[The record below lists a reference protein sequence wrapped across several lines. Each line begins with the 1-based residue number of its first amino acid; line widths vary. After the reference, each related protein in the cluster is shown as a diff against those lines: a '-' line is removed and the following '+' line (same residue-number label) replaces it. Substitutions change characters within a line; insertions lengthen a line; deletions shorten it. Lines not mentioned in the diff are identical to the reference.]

1 MKEVASFINTIDGT
15 WNIIYCDG
23 TQEEIDDFPL
33 QYEEIGESSEATP
46 IGIEF
51 HWDFK
56 NGLCPVK
63 IKGKWGFVDSRFS
76 IVIHPQF
83 DMVGETHV
91 WKGACWRPE
100 EYSHIIN
107 WNNGICKVQ
116 INGKDALIN
125 EKGEILSE
133 YGMRKKIESFTI
145 SGSTWKIKYDDGSE
159 VETHTPPIKEYECI
173 GESIGVFPFRND
185 FVKYEVFDIRTQYFP
200 FSLTVCSD
208 NLEQDTVD
216 YNIEFPNNNFDKAW
230 WSFRNGLCP
239 IKIYSKWG
247 FVNSGFDI
255 VIYPQYD
262 FVGEVHTQKRGCWR
276 PEEFVHCVLW
286 DNGACRVLING
297 NDAMINERGEF
308 LSKYE
313 MTIRLTENLTINDII
328 RISRDN
334 IPSQYSNRPWEYP
347 GLNHGKAVL
356 ETEEQCCAYMAA
368 YGPMHRHKLIRALDE
383 NEFPYESLN
392 NGVEI
397 YDWGCGQG
405 IGTVAIIEKLRQFGW
420 LSKLKM
426 VTLEEPSNVARQR
439 AVLHVRQALGEHNAE
454 IVNIPDYLPSD
465 ERDKYKHITEIDVHE
480 PCAIHIFSN
489 ILDIEKVSL
498 KGVSKMITSSGTQH
512 IALCIGPANLNE
524 SRINTFSYYFKKEG
538 MRVFTEFRETNFGHH
553 PNGKAYGCLIKSFTY
568 SLTRNSDILH
578 KYKYFAPV
586 QLFAS
591 YSDTISN
598 EQFASYYDRNTRGH
612 YLLEGAFEI
621 LAPFD
626 MTAHKN
632 LCPVYALISNL
643 ISRGCPTLASQK
655 VLDAIS
661 SIDKAKSLNAV
672 ARIQKTF
679 IEAMISDR
687 MDLKKD
693 TLNILVI
700 EDDTSVAKIAID
712 DFLELYHHIVAMTQD
727 YSNLTLPQINIYG
740 KREAKTQTTYD
751 AIIDVSIDQ
760 ICNPEESVL
769 SKYKANNDCFFIVR
783 SSKSVYAERFLY
795 TTERIKYKPL
805 VEKDTQGNYHNIE
818 DVCGHLR
825 YFLNLIF
832 RKEDFRP
839 GQLPILSRALQLKSV
854 IGLLP
859 TGGGKSL
866 TYQLAAMLQPG
877 VTLVVDPLRG
887 LMKDQYE
894 GLLKTGIDCISY
906 INSDITKDRE
916 ERERRES
923 ALTSSQIQIMFL
935 SPERLS
941 IHRFR
946 EVLRSMRESDVFF
959 AYGVIDEVHCVSEW
973 GHDFR
978 LAYLHLGR
986 NLFNYV
992 LPKEVEGED
1001 NHISLF
1007 GLTATASFD
1016 VLADVEREL
1025 SGSNSYSLEDDATV
1039 RYENTNRLELQYYVY
1054 HIDASTA
1061 STTWDVGEIKEE
1073 TLLHVINDSTEKLRE
1088 IQEESIVEGIK
1099 KRFLERENI
1108 SNNQKIV
1115 EVESTDLS
1123 IEVKNEWYSNRKSET
1138 AGIVFCPRA
1147 GKDEIKENRNEEKKE
1162 KPVTLSVPSVANE
1175 LAKKG
1180 IGLISTYKGGDD
1192 TRCQED
1198 FLQGN
1203 TSLMIAT
1210 KAFGMGI
1217 DKSNVRL
1224 TIHLNHPSSLESFVQ
1239 EAGRA
1244 GRDRKMALATIMYAD
1259 KQFQKQNIRTRLMG
1273 WHSADY
1279 EVNKF
1284 FYDANFLGENFE
1296 LFVMQMLLSCLPM
1309 KITNEEF
1316 IGVEEATIGNSQ
1328 GILQYIQS
1336 YPQKS
1341 RLTYYISYHEDEL
1354 LLEHYNQQL
1363 KSVLLPI
1370 FETPSM
1376 RRNRYNNKKYGY
1388 GYAQYK
1394 EAIQKAIY
1402 RMCVIGLIDDFTE
1415 DYWKEEFRIVTI
1427 CQEESK
1433 YYDYLRLYYRKYYS
1447 EDRVDIMINEVKQMA
1462 VNDGVIMACLK
1473 HLTSFIYRSI
1483 ADKRARGILDME
1495 QFCNMAI
1502 SSGKDWKETNEELK
1516 DFIYYY
1522 FNSKYAREGFITYD
1536 LSVRQEIPFSLKDD
1550 TNYDIHSESE
1560 ISDFNLVRKY
1570 MRVVDPDI
1578 VNNDSQKDNIKHLQ
1592 GAVRLI
1598 RRAIAEMNPVLNLLN
1613 IFCILFLGQ
1622 QENEMLEQELY
1633 DDYKAVMRLYASQGK
1648 LGLLNE
1654 YTDLLLQHTAI
1665 LPEDKVFIEK
1675 MQLAIQ
1681 LEDHVAELNRINQIY
1696 KEI

>member
-1 MKEVASFINTIDGT
+1 MSYITDI
-15 WNIIYCDG
+15 
-23 TQEEIDDFPL
+23 Q
-33 QYEEIGESSEATP
+33 
-46 IGIEF
+46 
-51 HWDFK
+51 
-56 NGLCPVK
+56 K
-63 IKGKWGFVDSRFS
+63 I
-76 IVIHPQF
+76 
-83 DMVGETHV
+83 
-91 WKGACWRPE
+91 
-100 EYSHIIN
+100 
-107 WNNGICKVQ
+107 
-116 INGKDALIN
+116 
-125 EKGEILSE
+125 
-133 YGMRKKIESFTI
+133 
-145 SGSTWKIKYDDGSE
+145 
-159 VETHTPPIKEYECI
+159 
-173 GESIGVFPFRND
+173 
-185 FVKYEVFDIRTQYFP
+185 
-200 FSLTVCSD
+200 SD
-208 NLEQDTVD
+208 
-216 YNIEFPNNNFDKAW
+216 
-230 WSFRNGLCP
+230 
-239 IKIYSKWG
+239 
-247 FVNSGFDI
+247 
-255 VIYPQYD
+255 
-262 FVGEVHTQKRGCWR
+262 
-276 PEEFVHCVLW
+276 
-286 DNGACRVLING
+286 
-297 NDAMINERGEF
+297 
-308 LSKYE
+308 
-313 MTIRLTENLTINDII
+313 LTINDII
-328 RISRDN
+328 KVSLRYVPDPFKSCPWAYRD
-334 IPSQYSNRPWEYP
+334 SEGRTLE
-347 GLNHGKAVL
+347 HGTAVL

-383 NEFPYESLN
+383 NEFPYKNLN

-420 LSKLKM
+420 LSKLKK

-439 AVLHVRQALGEHNAE
+439 AVLHVRQALGEQNTE
-454 IVNIPDYLPSD
+454 ITDIPYYLPSD
-465 ERDKYKHITEIDVHE
+465 YGDNSNSITEIDVHE

-489 ILDIEKVSL
+489 ILDIEAVSL
-498 KGVSKMITSSGTQH
+498 KGVSKMITSSGAQH

-538 MRVFTEFRETNFGHH
+538 LRVFTEFRDTNFGHH
-553 PNGKAYGCLIKSFTY
+553 PNGRAYGCLIKSFTY
-568 SLTRNSDILH
+568 SLIHNSDILH
-578 KYKYFAPV
+578 KYSYFAPV
-586 QLFAS
+586 QLFAA
-591 YSDTISN
+591 YSDVNLQGSSL
-598 EQFASYYDRNTRGH
+598 QS
-612 YLLEGAFEI
+612 AFEV

-632 LCPVYALISNL
+632 LCPVYALVSNL

-655 VLDAIS
+655 VLDATGS
-661 SIDKAKSLNAV
+661 RDKAKSLNAV

-687 MDLKKD
+687 MDLRKD

-700 EDDTSVAKIAID
+700 EDDTSVAKIAIN
-712 DFLELYHHIVAMTQD
+712 DFVELYHHIVAMTQD
-727 YSNLTLPQINIYG
+727 YSDMTLPQINIYG

-760 ICNPEESVL
+760 LCNPEEVVF
-769 SKYKANNDCFFIVR
+769 SKYKANNDCYFIVR

-866 TYQLAAMLQPG
+866 TYQLAAILQPG

-887 LMKDQYE
+887 LMKDQYD

-916 ERERRES
+916 ERERREN
-923 ALTSSQIQIMFL
+923 ALTGSQIQIMFL

-1039 RYENTNRLELQYYVY
+1039 RYENTNRLELQYYIYPV
-1054 HIDASTA
+1054 DASA
-1061 STTWDVGEIKEE
+1061 ADKARKVDEIKED
-1073 TLLHVINDSTEKLRE
+1073 LVLNAINDATEKIQE
-1088 IQEESIVEGIK
+1088 IQNDDSISEIK

-1108 SNNQKIV
+1108 SDEGKIA
-1115 EVESTDLS
+1115 EVNSTDLYTD
-1123 IEVKNEWYSNRKSET
+1123 VNEDWYTARHT
-1138 AGIVFCPRA
+1138 DVAGIVFCLRA
-1147 GKDEIKENRNEEKKE
+1147 NKDGKPDVK
-1162 KPVTLSVPSVANE
+1162 LSVPTVANTLRE
-1175 LAKKG
+1175 HN
-1180 IGLISTYKGGDD
+1180 INRISTYKGGDD
-1192 TRCQED
+1192 TSCQDD
-1198 FLQGN
+1198 FLAGETN
-1203 TSLMIAT
+1203 LMVAT

-1217 DKSNVRL
+1217 DKPNVRL
-1224 TIHLNHPSSLESFVQ
+1224 TVHLNYPGSLESFVQ

-1244 GRDRKMALATIMYAD
+1244 GRDKKMALATIMYSPKTYPVINA
-1259 KQFQKQNIRTRLMG
+1259 RTRQ
-1273 WHSADY
+1273 WSHFSADY
-1279 EVNKF
+1279 TNNKF
-1284 FYDANFLGENFE
+1284 FYDSNFLGEEFE
-1296 LFVMQMLLSCLPM
+1296 LYVMELLMNGLNIRIS
-1309 KITNEEF
+1309 NEE
-1316 IGVEEATIGNSQ
+1316 IAGIETLKYGNSK
-1328 GILQYIQS
+1328 GILQYINR
-1336 YPQKS
+1336 YAKGTT
-1341 RLTYYISYHEDEL
+1341 LTYYVSYEENEHVLDE
-1354 LLEHYNQQL
+1354 YNTYL
-1363 KSVLLPI
+1363 KERQMPLFSTWNAKNAKNDRGFSYI
-1370 FETPSM
+1370 
-1376 RRNRYNNKKYGY
+1376 RDYGS
-1388 GYAQYK
+1388 AEYK
-1394 EAIQKAIY
+1394 DAIQKAIY
-1402 RMCVIGLIDDFTE
+1402 RMCIIGLIDDFTE
-1415 DYWKEEFRIVTI
+1415 DYAQKTFRITTV
-1427 CQEESK
+1427 CQDESH
-1433 YYDYLRLYYRKYYS
+1433 YYDYLSQYYRKYYS

-1522 FNSKYAREGFITYD
+1522 FNSKYAREGFVTYD
-1536 LSVRQEIPFSLKDD
+1536 SSVRQEIPFSLKDD

-1622 QENEMLEQELY
+1622 HENEMLEQELY

-1665 LPEDKVFIEK
+1665 LPEDKVYIEK

>member
-1 MKEVASFINTIDGT
+1 MSYITDI
-15 WNIIYCDG
+15 
-23 TQEEIDDFPL
+23 Q
-33 QYEEIGESSEATP
+33 
-46 IGIEF
+46 
-51 HWDFK
+51 
-56 NGLCPVK
+56 K
-63 IKGKWGFVDSRFS
+63 IS
-76 IVIHPQF
+76 
-83 DMVGETHV
+83 
-91 WKGACWRPE
+91 
-100 EYSHIIN
+100 
-107 WNNGICKVQ
+107 
-116 INGKDALIN
+116 
-125 EKGEILSE
+125 
-133 YGMRKKIESFTI
+133 
-145 SGSTWKIKYDDGSE
+145 
-159 VETHTPPIKEYECI
+159 
-173 GESIGVFPFRND
+173 
-185 FVKYEVFDIRTQYFP
+185 
-200 FSLTVCSD
+200 
-208 NLEQDTVD
+208 
-216 YNIEFPNNNFDKAW
+216 
-230 WSFRNGLCP
+230 
-239 IKIYSKWG
+239 
-247 FVNSGFDI
+247 
-255 VIYPQYD
+255 
-262 FVGEVHTQKRGCWR
+262 
-276 PEEFVHCVLW
+276 
-286 DNGACRVLING
+286 
-297 NDAMINERGEF
+297 
-308 LSKYE
+308 
-313 MTIRLTENLTINDII
+313 NLTINDII
-328 RISRDN
+328 KVSLSYIPEQFKSFPWAYRD
-334 IPSQYSNRPWEYP
+334 SEGRTLE
-347 GLNHGKAVL
+347 HGRAVL

-383 NEFPYESLN
+383 NEFPYKNLN

-405 IGTVAIIEKLRQFGW
+405 IGTVAIIEKLRQYGW
-420 LSKLKM
+420 LSKLKK

-439 AVLHVRQALGEHNAE
+439 AVLHVRQALGGHNIE
-454 IVNIPDYLPSD
+454 IIDVPYYLPSD
-465 ERDKYKHITEIDVHE
+465 YGDNSNSITKIDVNE

-489 ILDIEKVSL
+489 ILDIEAVSL

-538 MRVFTEFRETNFGHH
+538 LHVFTEFRDTNFGRH
-553 PNGKAYGCLIKSFTY
+553 PSGRAYGCLIKSFSY
-568 SLTRNSDILH
+568 SLTRNSDILQ
-578 KYKYFAPV
+578 KYRYFAPI

-591 YSDTISN
+591 YSDTNLMGSSL
-598 EQFASYYDRNTRGH
+598 QS
-612 YLLEGAFEI
+612 AFEI

-626 MTAHKN
+626 MTAHKI
-632 LCPVYALISNL
+632 LCPVYALVSNL

-661 SIDKAKSLNAV
+661 SKDKAKSLNAV

-693 TLNILVI
+693 SLDILVI
-700 EDDTSVAKIAID
+700 EDDTSVAKIAIN
-712 DFLELYHHIVAMTQD
+712 DFVELYHHIVAMTQD
-727 YSNLTLPQINIYG
+727 YSELTLPQINIYG

-760 ICNPEESVL
+760 LCNPEEVVF
-769 SKYKANNDCFFIVR
+769 SKYKAKNDCFFIVR
-783 SSKSVYAERFLY
+783 SSKSVYAKRFLY

-805 VEKDTQGNYHNIE
+805 VKRDTQGNYHNIE

-877 VTLVVDPLRG
+877 VTLVVDPLKG
-887 LMKDQYE
+887 LMKDQYD

-906 INSDITKDRE
+906 INGDITKDKD

-923 ALTSSQIQIMFL
+923 ALTGSQIQIMFL

-992 LPKEVEGED
+992 LPKEVEGKD

-1039 RYENTNRLELQYYVY
+1039 RYENTNRLELQYYIFPV
-1054 HIDASTA
+1054 DASA
-1061 STTWDVGEIKEE
+1061 ADKARKVDEIKED
-1073 TLLHVINDSTEKLRE
+1073 LVLNAINDATEKIQE
-1088 IQEESIVEGIK
+1088 IQNDDSISEIK

-1108 SNNQKIV
+1108 SDVGKIT
-1115 EVESTDLS
+1115 EINSTDLYTD
-1123 IEVKNEWYSNRKSET
+1123 VNEDWYTARHT
-1138 AGIVFCPRA
+1138 DVAGIVFCLRA
-1147 GKDEIKENRNEEKKE
+1147 NKDGRPDVK
-1162 KPVTLSVPSVANE
+1162 LSVPTVANTLRE
-1175 LAKKG
+1175 HN
-1180 IGLISTYKGGDD
+1180 INRISTYKGGDD
-1192 TRCQED
+1192 TSCQDD
-1198 FLQGN
+1198 FLAGETN
-1203 TSLMIAT
+1203 IMVAT

-1217 DKSNVRL
+1217 DKPNVRL
-1224 TIHLNHPSSLESFVQ
+1224 TVHLNYPGSLESFVQ

-1244 GRDRKMALATIMYAD
+1244 GRDRKMALATIMYSPKTYPVINA
-1259 KQFQKQNIRTRLMG
+1259 RTRQ
-1273 WHSADY
+1273 WSHFSADY
-1279 EVNKF
+1279 TNNKF
-1284 FYDANFLGENFE
+1284 FYDSNFLGEEFE
-1296 LFVMQMLLSCLPM
+1296 LYVMELLMNGLNIRIS
-1309 KITNEEF
+1309 NEE
-1316 IGVEEATIGNSQ
+1316 IAGIETLKYGNSK
-1328 GILQYIQS
+1328 GILQYINR
-1336 YPQKS
+1336 YAKGTT
-1341 RLTYYISYHEDEL
+1341 LTYYVSYEENEHVLDE
-1354 LLEHYNQQL
+1354 YNTYL
-1363 KSVLLPI
+1363 KERQMPLFSTWNAKNAKNDRGFSYI
-1370 FETPSM
+1370 
-1376 RRNRYNNKKYGY
+1376 RDYGS
-1388 GYAQYK
+1388 AEYK
-1394 EAIQKAIY
+1394 DAIQKAIY
-1402 RMCVIGLIDDFTE
+1402 RMCIIGLIDDFTE
-1415 DYWKEEFRIVTI
+1415 DYALKTFRITTV
-1427 CQEESK
+1427 CQDESH
-1433 YYDYLRLYYRKYYS
+1433 YYDYLSQYYRKYYS

-1462 VNDGVIMACLK
+1462 LNNGVIMACLK

-1522 FNSKYAREGFITYD
+1522 FNSKYAREGFVTYD
-1536 LSVRQEIPFSLKDD
+1536 SSVSQEIPFSLKDD

-1570 MRVVDPDI
+1570 MRVVDPEI

-1598 RRAIAEMNPVLNLLN
+1598 RRAIPEMNPVLNLLN

-1648 LGLLNE
+1648 LGHLNE

-1665 LPEDKVFIEK
+1665 LPEDKTYIEK
-1675 MQLAIQ
+1675 IQLAIQ
-1681 LEDHVAELNRINQIY
+1681 LEEHVAELNRINQKY

>member
-1 MKEVASFINTIDGT
+1 MSYITDI
-15 WNIIYCDG
+15 
-23 TQEEIDDFPL
+23 Q
-33 QYEEIGESSEATP
+33 
-46 IGIEF
+46 
-51 HWDFK
+51 
-56 NGLCPVK
+56 K
-63 IKGKWGFVDSRFS
+63 I
-76 IVIHPQF
+76 
-83 DMVGETHV
+83 
-91 WKGACWRPE
+91 
-100 EYSHIIN
+100 
-107 WNNGICKVQ
+107 
-116 INGKDALIN
+116 
-125 EKGEILSE
+125 
-133 YGMRKKIESFTI
+133 
-145 SGSTWKIKYDDGSE
+145 
-159 VETHTPPIKEYECI
+159 
-173 GESIGVFPFRND
+173 
-185 FVKYEVFDIRTQYFP
+185 
-200 FSLTVCSD
+200 SD
-208 NLEQDTVD
+208 
-216 YNIEFPNNNFDKAW
+216 
-230 WSFRNGLCP
+230 
-239 IKIYSKWG
+239 
-247 FVNSGFDI
+247 
-255 VIYPQYD
+255 
-262 FVGEVHTQKRGCWR
+262 
-276 PEEFVHCVLW
+276 
-286 DNGACRVLING
+286 
-297 NDAMINERGEF
+297 
-308 LSKYE
+308 
-313 MTIRLTENLTINDII
+313 LTINDII
-328 RISRDN
+328 KVSLRYVPDPFKSCPWAYRD
-334 IPSQYSNRPWEYP
+334 SEGRTLE
-347 GLNHGKAVL
+347 HGTAVL

-383 NEFPYESLN
+383 NEFPYKNLN

-420 LSKLKM
+420 LPKLKK

-439 AVLHVRQALGEHNAE
+439 AVLHVRQALGEQNTE
-454 IVNIPDYLPSD
+454 ITDIPYYLPSD
-465 ERDKYKHITEIDVHE
+465 YGDNSNSITEIDVHE

-489 ILDIEKVSL
+489 ILDIEAVSL
-498 KGVSKMITSSGTQH
+498 KGVSKMITSSGAQH

-538 MRVFTEFRETNFGHH
+538 LRVFTEFRDTNFGHH
-553 PNGKAYGCLIKSFTY
+553 PNGRAYGCLIKSFTY
-568 SLTRNSDILH
+568 SLIHNSDILH
-578 KYKYFAPV
+578 KYSYFAPV
-586 QLFAS
+586 QLFAA
-591 YSDTISN
+591 YSDVNLQGSSL
-598 EQFASYYDRNTRGH
+598 QS
-612 YLLEGAFEI
+612 AFEV

-632 LCPVYALISNL
+632 LCPVYALVSNL

-655 VLDAIS
+655 VLDATGS
-661 SIDKAKSLNAV
+661 RDKAKSLNAV

-700 EDDTSVAKIAID
+700 EDDMSVAKIAIN
-712 DFLELYHHIVAMTQD
+712 DFVELYHHIVAMTQD
-727 YSNLTLPQINIYG
+727 YSDMTLPQINIYG

-760 ICNPEESVL
+760 LCNPEEAVF
-769 SKYKANNDCFFIVR
+769 SKYKANNDCYFIVR

-866 TYQLAAMLQPG
+866 TYQLAAILQPG

-887 LMKDQYE
+887 LMKDQYD

-916 ERERRES
+916 ERERREN
-923 ALTSSQIQIMFL
+923 ALTGSQIQIMFL

-1039 RYENTNRLELQYYVY
+1039 RYENTNRLELQYYIYPV
-1054 HIDASTA
+1054 DASA
-1061 STTWDVGEIKEE
+1061 ADKARKVDEIKED
-1073 TLLHVINDSTEKLRE
+1073 LVLNAINDATEKIQE
-1088 IQEESIVEGIK
+1088 IQNDDSISEIK

-1108 SNNQKIV
+1108 SDEGKIA
-1115 EVESTDLS
+1115 EVNSTDLYTD
-1123 IEVKNEWYSNRKSET
+1123 VNEDWYTARHT
-1138 AGIVFCPRA
+1138 DVAGIVFCLRA
-1147 GKDEIKENRNEEKKE
+1147 NKDGKPDVK
-1162 KPVTLSVPSVANE
+1162 LSVPTVANTLRE
-1175 LAKKG
+1175 HN
-1180 IGLISTYKGGDD
+1180 INRISTYKGGDD
-1192 TRCQED
+1192 TSCQDD
-1198 FLQGN
+1198 FLAGETN
-1203 TSLMIAT
+1203 LMVAT

-1217 DKSNVRL
+1217 DKPNVRL
-1224 TIHLNHPSSLESFVQ
+1224 TVHLNYPGSLESFVQ

-1244 GRDRKMALATIMYAD
+1244 GRDKKMALATIMYSPKTYPVINA
-1259 KQFQKQNIRTRLMG
+1259 RTRQ
-1273 WHSADY
+1273 WSHFSADY
-1279 EVNKF
+1279 TNNKF
-1284 FYDANFLGENFE
+1284 FYDSNFLGEEFE
-1296 LFVMQMLLSCLPM
+1296 LYVMELLMNGLNIRIS
-1309 KITNEEF
+1309 NEE
-1316 IGVEEATIGNSQ
+1316 IAGIETLKYGNSK
-1328 GILQYIQS
+1328 GILQYINR
-1336 YPQKS
+1336 YAKGTT
-1341 RLTYYISYHEDEL
+1341 LTYYVSYEENEHVLDE
-1354 LLEHYNQQL
+1354 YNTYL
-1363 KSVLLPI
+1363 KERQMPLFSTWNAKNAKNDRGFSYI
-1370 FETPSM
+1370 
-1376 RRNRYNNKKYGY
+1376 RDYGS
-1388 GYAQYK
+1388 AEYK
-1394 EAIQKAIY
+1394 DAIQKAIY
-1402 RMCVIGLIDDFTE
+1402 RMCIIGLIDDFTE
-1415 DYWKEEFRIVTI
+1415 DYAQKTFRITTV
-1427 CQEESK
+1427 CQDESH
-1433 YYDYLRLYYRKYYS
+1433 YYDYLSQYYRKYYS

-1522 FNSKYAREGFITYD
+1522 FNSKYAREGFVTYD
-1536 LSVRQEIPFSLKDD
+1536 SSVRQEIPFSLKDD

-1622 QENEMLEQELY
+1622 HENEMLEQELY

-1654 YTDLLLQHTAI
+1654 YSDLLLQHTAI
-1665 LPEDKVFIEK
+1665 LPEDKVYIEK

>member
-1 MKEVASFINTIDGT
+1 MS
-15 WNIIYCDG
+15 Y
-23 TQEEIDDFPL
+23 
-33 QYEEIGESSEATP
+33 
-46 IGIEF
+46 
-51 HWDFK
+51 
-56 NGLCPVK
+56 
-63 IKGKWGFVDSRFS
+63 
-76 IVIHPQF
+76 
-83 DMVGETHV
+83 
-91 WKGACWRPE
+91 
-100 EYSHIIN
+100 
-107 WNNGICKVQ
+107 
-116 INGKDALIN
+116 
-125 EKGEILSE
+125 LSE
-133 YGMRKKIESFTI
+133 ISKIQNVTI
-145 SGSTWKIKYDDGSE
+145 ED
-159 VETHTPPIKEYECI
+159 V
-173 GESIGVFPFRND
+173 
-185 FVKYEVFDIRTQYFP
+185 
-200 FSLTVCSD
+200 
-208 NLEQDTVD
+208 
-216 YNIEFPNNNFDKAW
+216 
-230 WSFRNGLCP
+230 
-239 IKIYSKWG
+239 
-247 FVNSGFDI
+247 
-255 VIYPQYD
+255 
-262 FVGEVHTQKRGCWR
+262 
-276 PEEFVHCVLW
+276 
-286 DNGACRVLING
+286 
-297 NDAMINERGEF
+297 
-308 LSKYE
+308 
-313 MTIRLTENLTINDII
+313 I
-328 RISRDN
+328 RISKQYV
-334 IPSQYSNRPWEYP
+334 PSDYYNKPWSHP
-347 GLNHGKAVL
+347 DLNHGKNLLHSEDAL
-356 ETEEQCCAYMAA
+356 CCYMAA
-368 YGPMHRHKLIRALDE
+368 YGEMHWHKLKEALRTFPFDKLTDE
-383 NEFPYESLN
+383 FEL
-392 NGVEI
+392 

-420 LSKLKM
+420 LPKLKK

-439 AVLHVRQALGEHNAE
+439 AVLHVRQALGEQNTE
-454 IVNIPDYLPSD
+454 ITDIPYYLPSD
-465 ERDKYKHITEIDVHE
+465 YGDNSNSITEIDVHE

-489 ILDIEKVSL
+489 ILDIEAVSL
-498 KGVSKMITSSGTQH
+498 KGVSKMITSSGAQH

-538 MRVFTEFRETNFGHH
+538 LRVFTEFRDTNFGHH
-553 PNGKAYGCLIKSFTY
+553 PNGRAYGCLIKSFTY
-568 SLTRNSDILH
+568 SLIHNSDILH
-578 KYKYFAPV
+578 KYSYFAPV
-586 QLFAS
+586 QLFAA
-591 YSDTISN
+591 YSDVNLQGSSL
-598 EQFASYYDRNTRGH
+598 QS
-612 YLLEGAFEI
+612 AFEV

-632 LCPVYALISNL
+632 LCPVYALVSNL

-655 VLDAIS
+655 VLDATGS
-661 SIDKAKSLNAV
+661 RDKAKSLNAV

-700 EDDTSVAKIAID
+700 EDDTSVAKIAIN
-712 DFLELYHHIVAMTQD
+712 DFVELYHHIVAMTQD
-727 YSNLTLPQINIYG
+727 YSDMTLPLINIYG
-740 KREAKTQTTYD
+740 KREAKAQITYD

-760 ICNPEESVL
+760 LCNPEEVVF
-769 SKYKANNDCFFIVR
+769 SKYKANNDCYFIVR

-866 TYQLAAMLQPG
+866 TYQLAAILQPG

-887 LMKDQYE
+887 LMKDQYD

-923 ALTSSQIQIMFL
+923 SLTGSQIQIMFL

-1039 RYENTNRLELQYYVY
+1039 RYENTNRLELQYYIYPV
-1054 HIDASTA
+1054 DASA
-1061 STTWDVGEIKEE
+1061 ADKARKVDEIKED
-1073 TLLHVINDSTEKLRE
+1073 LVLNAINDATEKIQE
-1088 IQEESIVEGIK
+1088 IQNDDSISEIK

-1108 SNNQKIV
+1108 SDEGKIA
-1115 EVESTDLS
+1115 EVNSTDLYTD
-1123 IEVKNEWYSNRKSET
+1123 VNEDWYTASHT
-1138 AGIVFCPRA
+1138 DVAGIVFCLRA
-1147 GKDEIKENRNEEKKE
+1147 NKDGKPDVK
-1162 KPVTLSVPSVANE
+1162 LSVPTVANTLRE
-1175 LAKKG
+1175 HN
-1180 IGLISTYKGGDD
+1180 INRISTYKGGDD
-1192 TRCQED
+1192 TSCQDD
-1198 FLQGN
+1198 FLAGETN
-1203 TSLMIAT
+1203 LMVAT

-1217 DKSNVRL
+1217 DKPNVRL
-1224 TIHLNHPSSLESFVQ
+1224 TVHLNYPGSLESFVQ

-1244 GRDRKMALATIMYAD
+1244 GRDKKMALATIMYSPKTYPVINA
-1259 KQFQKQNIRTRLMG
+1259 RTRQ
-1273 WHSADY
+1273 WSHFSADY
-1279 EVNKF
+1279 TNNKF
-1284 FYDANFLGENFE
+1284 FYDSNFLGEEFE
-1296 LFVMQMLLSCLPM
+1296 LYVMELLMNGLNIRIS
-1309 KITNEEF
+1309 NEE
-1316 IGVEEATIGNSQ
+1316 IAGIETLKYGNSK
-1328 GILQYIQS
+1328 GILQYINR
-1336 YPQKS
+1336 YAKGTT
-1341 RLTYYISYHEDEL
+1341 LTYYVSYEENEHVLDE
-1354 LLEHYNQQL
+1354 YNTYL
-1363 KSVLLPI
+1363 KERQMPLFSTWNAKNAKNDRGFSYI
-1370 FETPSM
+1370 
-1376 RRNRYNNKKYGY
+1376 RDYGS
-1388 GYAQYK
+1388 AEYK
-1394 EAIQKAIY
+1394 DAIQKAIY
-1402 RMCVIGLIDDFTE
+1402 RMCIIGLIDDFTE
-1415 DYWKEEFRIVTI
+1415 DYAQKTFRITTV
-1427 CQEESK
+1427 CQDESH
-1433 YYDYLRLYYRKYYS
+1433 YYDYLSQYYRKYYS

-1522 FNSKYAREGFITYD
+1522 FNSKYAREGFVTYD
-1536 LSVRQEIPFSLKDD
+1536 SSVRQEIPFSLKDD

-1622 QENEMLEQELY
+1622 HENEMLEQELY
-1633 DDYKAVMRLYASQGK
+1633 DDYKAVMRLYASHGK

-1665 LPEDKVFIEK
+1665 LPEDKAYIEK

>member
-1 MKEVASFINTIDGT
+1 MSYITDI
-15 WNIIYCDG
+15 
-23 TQEEIDDFPL
+23 Q
-33 QYEEIGESSEATP
+33 
-46 IGIEF
+46 
-51 HWDFK
+51 
-56 NGLCPVK
+56 K
-63 IKGKWGFVDSRFS
+63 I
-76 IVIHPQF
+76 
-83 DMVGETHV
+83 
-91 WKGACWRPE
+91 
-100 EYSHIIN
+100 
-107 WNNGICKVQ
+107 
-116 INGKDALIN
+116 
-125 EKGEILSE
+125 
-133 YGMRKKIESFTI
+133 
-145 SGSTWKIKYDDGSE
+145 
-159 VETHTPPIKEYECI
+159 
-173 GESIGVFPFRND
+173 
-185 FVKYEVFDIRTQYFP
+185 
-200 FSLTVCSD
+200 SD
-208 NLEQDTVD
+208 
-216 YNIEFPNNNFDKAW
+216 
-230 WSFRNGLCP
+230 
-239 IKIYSKWG
+239 
-247 FVNSGFDI
+247 
-255 VIYPQYD
+255 
-262 FVGEVHTQKRGCWR
+262 
-276 PEEFVHCVLW
+276 
-286 DNGACRVLING
+286 
-297 NDAMINERGEF
+297 
-308 LSKYE
+308 
-313 MTIRLTENLTINDII
+313 LTINDII
-328 RISRDN
+328 KVSLRYVPDPFKSCPWAYRD
-334 IPSQYSNRPWEYP
+334 SEGRTLE
-347 GLNHGKAVL
+347 HGTAVL

-383 NEFPYESLN
+383 NEFPYKNLN

-420 LSKLKM
+420 LPKLKK

-439 AVLHVRQALGEHNAE
+439 AVLHVRQALGEQNTE
-454 IVNIPDYLPSD
+454 ITDIPYYLPSD
-465 ERDKYKHITEIDVHE
+465 YGDNSNSITEIDVHE

-489 ILDIEKVSL
+489 ILDIEAVSL
-498 KGVSKMITSSGTQH
+498 KGVSKMITSSGAQH

-538 MRVFTEFRETNFGHH
+538 LRVFTEFRDTNFGHH
-553 PNGKAYGCLIKSFTY
+553 PNGRAYGCLIKSFTY
-568 SLTRNSDILH
+568 SLIHNSDILH
-578 KYKYFAPV
+578 KYSYFAPV
-586 QLFAS
+586 QLFAA
-591 YSDTISN
+591 YSDVNLQGSSL
-598 EQFASYYDRNTRGH
+598 QS
-612 YLLEGAFEI
+612 AFEV

-632 LCPVYALISNL
+632 LCPVYALVSNL

-655 VLDAIS
+655 VLDATGS
-661 SIDKAKSLNAV
+661 RDKAKSLNAV

-700 EDDTSVAKIAID
+700 EDDTSVAKIAIN
-712 DFLELYHHIVAMTQD
+712 DFVELYHHIVAMTQD
-727 YSNLTLPQINIYG
+727 YSDMTLPQINIYG

-760 ICNPEESVL
+760 LCNPEEVVF
-769 SKYKANNDCFFIVR
+769 SKYKANNDCYFIVR

-866 TYQLAAMLQPG
+866 TYQLAAILQPG

-887 LMKDQYE
+887 LMKDQYD

-916 ERERRES
+916 ERERREN
-923 ALTSSQIQIMFL
+923 ALTGSQIQIMFL

-959 AYGVIDEVHCVSEW
+959 AYGVIDEVHCLSEW

-1039 RYENTNRLELQYYVY
+1039 RYENTNRLELQYYIYPV
-1054 HIDASTA
+1054 DASA
-1061 STTWDVGEIKEE
+1061 ADKARKVDEIKED
-1073 TLLHVINDSTEKLRE
+1073 LVLNAINDATEKIQE
-1088 IQEESIVEGIK
+1088 IQNDDSISEIK

-1108 SNNQKIV
+1108 SDEGKIA
-1115 EVESTDLS
+1115 EVNSTDLYTD
-1123 IEVKNEWYSNRKSET
+1123 VNEDWYTARHT
-1138 AGIVFCPRA
+1138 DVAGIVFCLRA
-1147 GKDEIKENRNEEKKE
+1147 NKDGKPDVK
-1162 KPVTLSVPSVANE
+1162 LSVPTVANTLRE
-1175 LAKKG
+1175 HN
-1180 IGLISTYKGGDD
+1180 INRISTYKGGDD
-1192 TRCQED
+1192 TSCQDD
-1198 FLQGN
+1198 FLAGETN
-1203 TSLMIAT
+1203 LMVAT

-1217 DKSNVRL
+1217 DKPNVRL
-1224 TIHLNHPSSLESFVQ
+1224 TVHLNYPGSLESFVQ

-1244 GRDRKMALATIMYAD
+1244 GRDKKMALATIMYSPKTYPVINA
-1259 KQFQKQNIRTRLMG
+1259 RTRQ
-1273 WHSADY
+1273 WSHFSADY
-1279 EVNKF
+1279 TNNKF
-1284 FYDANFLGENFE
+1284 FYDSNFLGEEFE
-1296 LFVMQMLLSCLPM
+1296 LYVMELLMNGLNIRIS
-1309 KITNEEF
+1309 NEE
-1316 IGVEEATIGNSQ
+1316 IAGIETLKYGNSK
-1328 GILQYIQS
+1328 GILQYINR
-1336 YPQKS
+1336 YAKGTT
-1341 RLTYYISYHEDEL
+1341 LTYYVSYEENEHVLDE
-1354 LLEHYNQQL
+1354 YNTYL
-1363 KSVLLPI
+1363 KERQMPLFSTWNAKNAKNDRGFSYI
-1370 FETPSM
+1370 
-1376 RRNRYNNKKYGY
+1376 RDYGS
-1388 GYAQYK
+1388 AEYK
-1394 EAIQKAIY
+1394 DAIQKAIY
-1402 RMCVIGLIDDFTE
+1402 RMCIIGLIDDFTE
-1415 DYWKEEFRIVTI
+1415 DYAQKTFRITTV
-1427 CQEESK
+1427 CQDESH
-1433 YYDYLRLYYRKYYS
+1433 YYDYLSQYYRKYYS

-1522 FNSKYAREGFITYD
+1522 FNSKYAREGFVTYD
-1536 LSVRQEIPFSLKDD
+1536 SSVRQEIPFSLKDD

-1622 QENEMLEQELY
+1622 HENEMLEQELY

-1654 YTDLLLQHTAI
+1654 YSDLLLQHTAI
-1665 LPEDKVFIEK
+1665 LPEDKVYIEK